1 MGQVDILEL
10 QMVLVGSP
18 DTVFAV
24 VGRKPNKYK
33 FIHRLGK
40 SSNITQIAIGTW
52 GGWPDPGA
60 G

>member
-24 VGRKPNKYK
+24 VGRKPNKRK

-52 GGWPDPGA
+52 GG
-60 G
+60 